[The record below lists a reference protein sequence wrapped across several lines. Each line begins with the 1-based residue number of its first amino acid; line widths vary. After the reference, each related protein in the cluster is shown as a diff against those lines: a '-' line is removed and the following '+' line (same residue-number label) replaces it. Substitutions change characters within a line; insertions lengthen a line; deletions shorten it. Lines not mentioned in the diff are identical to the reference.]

1 MRFLSGLILIG
12 ALAVS
17 ACGGPTYRDT
27 SVPMVTHGPV
37 DLERYQGLWYEI
49 ARYPNSFEEG
59 CFGVTAEYSLN
70 EDGSV
75 KVVNTCRQGA
85 LDGPE
90 EVAEGR
96 ATSASAEGDKLEVG
110 FVPWLPFAVGDYWI
124 LSVTDAYSV
133 AVIGTPDGG
142 FGWILAREPSL
153 NDVELEAAYAVLRR
167 NGYDPAALY
176 LTPQVVP

>member
-1 MRFLSGLILIG
+1 MRVWVALI
-12 ALAVS
+12 ALTVA
-17 ACGGPTYRDT
+17 ACGGPVYRDV
-27 SVPMVTHGPV
+27 SVPMETHGPV
-37 DLERYQGLWYEI
+37 EIARYQGLWYEI

-75 KVVNTCRQGA
+75 KVVNSCRQGA
-85 LDGPE
+85 LDGPL

-96 ATSASAEGDKLEVG
+96 ATLVSAEGDKLEVG

-124 LSVTDAYSV
+124 LNVTEDYSV

-142 FGWILAREPSL
+142 FGWILARQPML
-153 NDVELEAAYAVLRR
+153 AATELEAAYAVLRR
-167 NGYDPAALY
+167 NGYDPALLY
-176 LTPQVVP
+176 LTPQAN